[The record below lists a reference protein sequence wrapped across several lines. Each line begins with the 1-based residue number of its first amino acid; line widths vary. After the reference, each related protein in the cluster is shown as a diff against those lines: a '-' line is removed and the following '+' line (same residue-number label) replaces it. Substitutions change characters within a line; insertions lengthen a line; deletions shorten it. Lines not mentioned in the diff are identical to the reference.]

1 MEKMK
6 TSDNTNDMPANIWKT
21 YLPNTATPVR

>member
-6 TSDNTNDMPANIWKT
+6 TSDSTNVMSANIWKT
-21 YLPNTATPVR
+21 YASNTATPVG